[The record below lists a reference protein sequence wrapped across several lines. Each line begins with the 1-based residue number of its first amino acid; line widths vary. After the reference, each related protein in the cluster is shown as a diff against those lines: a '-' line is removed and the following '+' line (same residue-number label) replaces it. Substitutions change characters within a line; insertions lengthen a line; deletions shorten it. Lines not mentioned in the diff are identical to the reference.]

1 MSPLQN
7 DYATIFTITTQ
18 TEHSARRIVVNLD
31 ITNDTFMTVIYIVW
45 TEYIVKIVFYTTFR
59 ELNLLLSSDDV
70 MLKRQFII
78 ITITWSSGHRKG
90 LVV

>member
-59 ELNLLLSSDDV
+59 ELNL
-70 MLKRQFII
+70 FP
-78 ITITWSSGHRKG
+78 SSGEF
-90 LVV
+90 LTIYNDL